1 MHRQAFFSLIVA
13 VIALCAALSIAAPT
27 VHCISPFLLNQRG
40 SLLVQTGHSSSPSFP
55 NLPKP
60 EFKHF
65 APRTKPK
72 SPPNSSS
79 KAPAKPKAAA
89 PPPKKASKPAHIPK
103 APTSSS
109 THPSTPK
116 ACSSPLYLFQTISL
130 TIRSWNQLPDR
141 CPAKNKTGKK
151 ITKGRSIELEGR
163 TPNPG
168 TTLCDVP
175 IRENVDCTGR
185 PSPLEHVKRRSPPDS
200 SDSEYLPGPSSS
212 EDSSEEHAVELQLL
226 AFTFTNN
233 SFCAALN
240 DLVALS
246 GMGKDAYL
254 TDIKTKINQ
263 KTNLYNIPKDTNA
276 AKNHI
281 TAKFK
286 AGNGASNAATAPFDP
301 ENVIQWGRV
310 KTYLN
315 TPYVSSNAATLVKS
329 IDTKATALLEKAE
342 LDAKGCQASQNTIDS
357 AKAKFKPTMASI
369 WENYVEYVTTQ
380 AEVKK

>member
-27 VHCISPFLLNQRG
+27 VHFRIFVKSMLTELPQARIQASRSKNQNQVPSKVVIKGTCQAGCRSSRSQEG
-40 SLLVQTGHSSSPSFP
+40 FSARPSTESSDLLVEPS
-55 NLPKP
+55 
-60 EFKHF
+60 
-65 APRTKPK
+65 
-72 SPPNSSS
+72 
-79 KAPAKPKAAA
+79 
-89 PPPKKASKPAHIPK
+89 
-103 APTSSS
+103 
-109 THPSTPK
+109 
-116 ACSSPLYLFQTISL
+116 
-130 TIRSWNQLPDR
+130 LPDR
-141 CPAKNKTGKK
+141 CPVKDKTRKK
-151 ITKGRSIELEGR
+151 ITKGRSIKLEGR

-175 IRENVDCTGR
+175 IRENVECTGR

-200 SDSEYLPGPSSS
+200 SGSEYVPSSDSSEHSS
-212 EDSSEEHAVELQLL
+212 EDEDANLLECEHAVELQLL
-226 AFTFTNN
+226 AFTFSNN
-233 SFCAALN
+233 GYCAALD

-246 GMGKDAYL
+246 GIGKDAYL
-254 TDIKTKINQ
+254 ADIKTAINQ

-281 TAKFK
+281 TTKFK

-315 TPYVSSNAATLVKS
+315 TAYVSSNAATLVKS
-329 IDTKATALLEKAE
+329 IDTKATTLLQKAR
-342 LDAKGCQASQNTIDS
+342 LDAENCQASQTKIDS
-357 AKAKFKPTMASI
+357 AKAKFEPSEGTMVTI
-369 WENYVEYVTTQ
+369 WENYVKYVTTQ

>member
-1 MHRQAFFSLIVA
+1 MVCVGVGVSVRA
-13 VIALCAALSIAAPT
+13 
-27 VHCISPFLLNQRG
+27 CISILCIA
-40 SLLVQTGHSSSPSFP
+40 QT
-55 NLPKP
+55 K
-60 EFKHF
+60 
-65 APRTKPK
+65 
-72 SPPNSSS
+72 
-79 KAPAKPKAAA
+79 
-89 PPPKKASKPAHIPK
+89 
-103 APTSSS
+103 
-109 THPSTPK
+109 
-116 ACSSPLYLFQTISL
+116 
-130 TIRSWNQLPDR
+130 D
-141 CPAKNKTGKK
+141 KTGKK

-175 IRENVDCTGR
+175 IRENVDCQCTGR

-212 EDSSEEHAVELQLL
+212 EDSSEGEDANVLECEHAVELQLL
-226 AFTFTNN
+226 AFTFTKNG
-233 SFCAALN
+233 FCAALDASAKHGSVLIN
-240 DLVALS
+240 CWGCDLVTLS

-286 AGNGASNAATAPFDP
+286 AGNGASDAATAPFDP

-342 LDAKGCQASQNTIDS
+342 LDAQGCQAPQNTIDS

>member
-1 MHRQAFFSLIVA
+1 MHRQAFFSLFVA

-27 VHCISPFLLNQRG
+27 
-40 SLLVQTGHSSSPSFP
+40 TGHSSSPSFP
-55 NLPKP
+55 NSPKP

-89 PPPKKASKPAHIPK
+89 PPAPKKASKPAHIPK

-116 ACSSPLYLFQTISL
+116 ACSPLYLFQIIFL

-141 CPAKNKTGKK
+141 CPAKDKTGKK

-212 EDSSEEHAVELQLL
+212 EDSSEGEDANVLECEHAVELQLL
-226 AFTFTNN
+226 AFTFTKNG
-233 SFCAALN
+233 FCAALD

-329 IDTKATALLEKAE
+329 IDTKATALLQKAE
-342 LDAKGCQASQNTIDS
+342 LDAQGCQAPQNTIDS

-369 WENYVEYVTTQ
+369 WENYVKYVTTQ

>member
-27 VHCISPFLLNQRG
+27 SG
-40 SLLVQTGHSSSPSFP
+40 YSSSPCLP
-55 NLPKP
+55 NSPKP
-60 EFKHF
+60 EFKHL

-72 SPPNSSS
+72 SPPKSSS
-79 KAPAKPKAAA
+79 KAPAKPAAA
-89 PPPKKASKPAHIPK
+89 PPTPKKASQPAHPPK
-103 APTSSS
+103 APTSSLNHS
-109 THPSTPK
+109 
-116 ACSSPLYLFQTISL
+116 
-130 TIRSWNQLPDR
+130 
-141 CPAKNKTGKK
+141 CPVKDKTRKK
-151 ITKGRSIELEGR
+151 ITKGRSIKLEGR

-175 IRENVDCTGR
+175 IRENVECTGR

-200 SDSEYLPGPSSS
+200 SGSEYVPSSDSSEHSS
-212 EDSSEEHAVELQLL
+212 EDEDANLLECEHAVELQLL
-226 AFTFTNN
+226 AFTFSNN
-233 SFCAALN
+233 GYCAALD

-246 GMGKDAYL
+246 GIGKDAYL
-254 TDIKTKINQ
+254 ADIKTAINQ

-281 TAKFK
+281 TTKFK

-315 TPYVSSNAATLVKS
+315 TAYVSSNAATLVKS
-329 IDTKATALLEKAE
+329 IDTKATTLLQKAR
-342 LDAKGCQASQNTIDS
+342 LDAENCQASQTKIDS
-357 AKAKFKPTMASI
+357 AKAKFEPSEGTMVTI
-369 WENYVEYVTTQ
+369 WENYVKYVTTQ

>member
-1 MHRQAFFSLIVA
+1 MSRSAKMWTAQADR
-13 VIALCAALSIAAPT
+13 ALLSMSSDVPHPIHPTRNIYLAP
-27 VHCISPFLLNQRG
+27 V
-40 SLLVQTGHSSSPSFP
+40 
-55 NLPKP
+55 
-60 EFKHF
+60 
-65 APRTKPK
+65 
-72 SPPNSSS
+72 
-79 KAPAKPKAAA
+79 
-89 PPPKKASKPAHIPK
+89 PPK
-103 APTSSS
+103 T
-109 THPSTPK
+109 
-116 ACSSPLYLFQTISL
+116 QV
-130 TIRSWNQLPDR
+130 
-141 CPAKNKTGKK
+141 KNG
-151 ITKGRSIELEGR
+151 
-163 TPNPG
+163 
-168 TTLCDVP
+168 
-175 IRENVDCTGR
+175 
-185 PSPLEHVKRRSPPDS
+185 
-200 SDSEYLPGPSSS
+200 
-212 EDSSEEHAVELQLL
+212 
-226 AFTFTNN
+226 
-233 SFCAALN
+233 FCAALD

-357 AKAKFKPTMASI
+357 AKAKFEPSEVTMASI
-369 WENYVEYVTTQ
+369 WENYVKYVTTQ
-380 AEVKK
+380 AKVKN

>member
-27 VHCISPFLLNQRG
+27 
-40 SLLVQTGHSSSPSFP
+40 TGLSSSPYSP
-55 NLPKP
+55 NSPKP
-60 EFKHF
+60 EFQHF

-72 SPPNSSS
+72 SPANSSS

-89 PPPKKASKPAHIPK
+89 PPPKKASKPAHILK

-109 THPSTPK
+109 THP
-116 ACSSPLYLFQTISL
+116 
-130 TIRSWNQLPDR
+130 
-141 CPAKNKTGKK
+141 CPAKDKTGKK

-185 PSPLEHVKRRSPPDS
+185 PSPLEHVKRRSQPDS

-212 EDSSEEHAVELQLL
+212 EDSSEGEDANVLECEHAVELQLL
-226 AFTFTNN
+226 AFTFTKNG
-233 SFCAALN
+233 FCAALD

-357 AKAKFKPTMASI
+357 AKAKFEPSEVTMASI
-369 WENYVEYVTTQ
+369 WENYVKYVTTQ
-380 AEVKK
+380 AKVKN

>member
-1 MHRQAFFSLIVA
+1 MHRQAFFSLFVA

-55 NLPKP
+55 NSPKP

-89 PPPKKASKPAHIPK
+89 PPAPKKASKPAHIPK

-116 ACSSPLYLFQTISL
+116 ACSPLYLFQIIFL

-141 CPAKNKTGKK
+141 CPAKDKTGKK

-185 PSPLEHVKRRSPPDS
+185 PSPLEHVKRVRCPNFIN
-200 SDSEYLPGPSSS
+200 LP
-212 EDSSEEHAVELQLL
+212 
-226 AFTFTNN
+226 F
-233 SFCAALN
+233 
-240 DLVALS
+240 
-246 GMGKDAYL
+246 L
-254 TDIKTKINQ
+254 T
-263 KTNLYNIPKDTNA
+263 
-276 AKNHI
+276 
-281 TAKFK
+281 
-286 AGNGASNAATAPFDP
+286 
-301 ENVIQWGRV
+301 
-310 KTYLN
+310 
-315 TPYVSSNAATLVKS
+315 
-329 IDTKATALLEKAE
+329 
-342 LDAKGCQASQNTIDS
+342 
-357 AKAKFKPTMASI
+357 
-369 WENYVEYVTTQ
+369 
-380 AEVKK
+380 